1 MQTTIGVVDLVPE
14 PASKMA
20 KAREH
25 AQGSGPADPGGDDAG
40 VQVVQWR
47 AHPSGGGGEERP

>member
-1 MQTTIGVVDLVPE
+1 MNIADLVPE
-14 PASKMA
+14 PTSKMA